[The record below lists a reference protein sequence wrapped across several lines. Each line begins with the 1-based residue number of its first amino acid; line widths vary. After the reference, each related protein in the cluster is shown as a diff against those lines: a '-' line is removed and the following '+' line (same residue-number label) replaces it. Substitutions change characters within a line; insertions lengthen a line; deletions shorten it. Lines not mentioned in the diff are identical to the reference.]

1 MIFSFFCPN
10 VVLPDGTVTT
20 ATEINQALYTMNGR
34 NGLFLD
40 ADLEG
45 LMPLS
50 PSLAANFWLK
60 GSWLS
65 FSGQPVGLDFTVLN
79 QGTVTPGSEIFG
91 AIPGSATSNE
101 GSFQRSFYAVGV
113 SLDVTF

>member
-1 MIFSFFCPN
+1 MQLNFFCP
-10 VVLPDGTVTT
+10 PIP

-40 ADLEG
+40 AEIEG
-45 LMPLS
+45 GMPLNS
-50 PSLAANFWLK
+50 SLAVNFWWK

-65 FSGQPVGLDFTVLN
+65 FSGQTVGLDFTVLD

-91 AIPGSATSNE
+91 ATPGSASSNE
-101 GSFQRSFYAVGV
+101 GSFQRSLYSLGV
-113 SLDVTF
+113 SLDFTF